1 MYGLAMRSGQCF
13 KSSSLVGRLRRRSL
27 RLLRLT
33 IRSALGAVVSL
44 DFRAALAQIERVGIR
59 RRCRQRTSAAT
70 AASYG
75 RPLSTVLATCAF
87 RPEAVVHGRQPGGP
101 STAHR
106 MRAFLLARA
115 TTALR
120 HPTRPLSFAS
130 HWLMQSL
137 FLPAMIKADFAPWI
151 SSALR
156 EPSPRLVMRPKL
168 ALPPVA
174 FWLDTRPSQ
183 A

>member
-1 MYGLAMRSGQCF
+1 MRSGQCF
-13 KSSSLVGRLRRRSL
+13 KSSSLVGRLGRRSL

-59 RRCRQRTSAAT
+59 RRCRQRTGCHSGVLWSSALDRTRDLCISARSRRPRPT
-70 AASYG
+70 AWG
-75 RPLSTVLATCAF
+75 PKHRPQDARILVGQGH
-87 RPEAVVHGRQPGGP
+87 HGLVPSHPTLELRQP
-101 STAHR
+101 
-106 MRAFLLARA
+106 LADA
-115 TTALR
+115 VA
-120 HPTRPLSFAS
+120 
-130 HWLMQSL
+130 
-137 FLPAMIKADFAPWI
+137 FLPAMVKADFAPWI

-174 FWLDTRPSQ
+174 FWLGTRPSR